1 MVQKDI
7 IKKIAEREELTEKQ
21 VEEIIKSQGDF
32 TVKSMKEGK
41 SIKLSRYG
49 KLVPIAR
56 LRDYREGNMPKPSRR
71 VRIRAKL
78 DTPTSKKLPTYRS
91 IIDPEKL
98 IKAFRVESLVID
110 DNFCELF
117 LNEEEL
123 DLGYSK
129 SFVTPIAYYLKFK
142 PVNDGSYF
150 ICGLEGVLNYMRE
163 EEFKTK
169 YERIYD

>member
-1 MVQKDI
+1 MVQKEI

-91 IIDPEKL
+91 IIDPDKFVR
-98 IKAFRVESLVID
+98 AFWIDSIATD

-117 LNEEEL
+117 LSQEEVEL
-123 DLGYSK
+123 EYSK
-129 SFVTPIAYYLKFK
+129 SFTTTKIFYMDHK
-142 PVNDGSYF
+142 PREQEGFFVL
-150 ICGLEGVLNYMRE
+150 GLEGVMSYVIE
-163 EEFKTK
+163 SEFKAK